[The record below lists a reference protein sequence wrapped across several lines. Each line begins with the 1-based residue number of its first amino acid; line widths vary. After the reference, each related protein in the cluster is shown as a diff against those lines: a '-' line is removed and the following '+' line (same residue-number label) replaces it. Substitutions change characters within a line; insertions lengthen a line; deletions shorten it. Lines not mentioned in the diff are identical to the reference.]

1 MIKNDSI
8 NEKSKMDFK
17 IRFKYYGGRKWGR
30 DKKRITGLTQVG
42 FPPVKCYNNSI
53 FIART
58 N

>member
-1 MIKNDSI
+1 MRNRKWI
-8 NEKSKMDFK
+8 FK